1 MTFWLYVLFSILLK
15 CNFSHINFVHYLVAK
30 VPIHFRIKL
39 MTLGNGFVCS
49 LLNELNSYLTNS
61 FTEAYTPLPSK
72 PYFSI
77 SLTAGPDSP

>member
-1 MTFWLYVLFSILLK
+1 MPDRHFLRSDIFTFTMVYSFYFRLFPLK
-15 CNFSHINFVHYLVAK
+15 ESNN
-30 VPIHFRIKL
+30 
-39 MTLGNGFVCS
+39 
-49 LLNELNSYLTNS
+49 YLTNS